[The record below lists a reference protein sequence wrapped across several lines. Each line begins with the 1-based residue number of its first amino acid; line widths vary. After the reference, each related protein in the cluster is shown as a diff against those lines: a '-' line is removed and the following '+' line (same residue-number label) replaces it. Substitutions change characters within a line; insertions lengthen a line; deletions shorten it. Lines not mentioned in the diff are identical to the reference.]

1 MHKILEI
8 TLSSNMD
15 DLFIW
20 KELYYSLNWNKNAWT
35 MKNNI
40 IVMELKLYKI
50 SVHFNFICIFNKGFP
65 GPDSKES
72 AFSAGDQGSIPGF
85 GRYPGE
91 WQPTQKFLL
100 ENSMDRGAWWATC
113 SPWGCPNTNINNTW
127 VKMLA
132 SWRKNSNGNLK
143 KNRKRW
149 INLTG

>member
-1 MHKILEI
+1 MQKILEI

-15 DLFIW
+15 GLFIR
-20 KELYYSLNWNKNAWT
+20 KELYYSLKRNKNFSFFFHCHGVK

-91 WQPTQKFLL
+91 WQPNQKFLL

-127 VKMLA
+127 AKMLA
-132 SWRKNSNGNLK
+132 S
-143 KNRKRW
+143 
-149 INLTG
+149 